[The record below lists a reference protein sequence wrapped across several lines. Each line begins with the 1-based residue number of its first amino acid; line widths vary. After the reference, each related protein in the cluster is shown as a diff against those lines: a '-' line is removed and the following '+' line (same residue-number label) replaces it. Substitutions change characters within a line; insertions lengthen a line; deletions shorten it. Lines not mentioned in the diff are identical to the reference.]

1 MNDNSDGDGE
11 NKVVRFPTRG
21 RKKAAKPAP
30 PKPTGW
36 AANAILDTM
45 MKPLANVANVLL
57 AVRSMP
63 ELASVLA
70 YDEMLRAAVLKT
82 ELPLVRGA
90 NAASRDPLPRPVI
103 DEDVT
108 QLQEWLQWN
117 DLPRV
122 GLAVVQQAVDLR
134 SREFPFHRLREWLDS
149 LKWDKRPRIDN
160 WLTYYLDAEESAYH
174 AAIGKMFL
182 IAMVARIFEPG
193 CKADYVLILQ
203 GPQGE
208 LKSAACR
215 VIGGE
220 WFSDSMPDIRSK
232 DANQHVRGLWL
243 IELPELSALHR
254 ADIEAWK
261 AFITRDTERYRQ
273 PYGRRETIEPR
284 QCLFIGTT
292 NKDEYLQDETG
303 NRRFWPALVGAIDL
317 VALKRDREQLF
328 AEAVHRYR
336 SGEQWWPDKTF
347 EREVIAPEQEE
358 RVETDVWHPLIEAYL
373 AKMKEDRVLVCDI
386 ARDALGFDVAA
397 KIGTHDQRRIIH
409 VLVRL
414 RWRQGKREAKGRFYH
429 RPCQ

>member
-1 MNDNSDGDGE
+1 MTDNSDGDGE
-11 NKVVRFPTRG
+11 NKVVRFPSRG
-21 RKKAAKPAP
+21 RQKAAKPAP

-57 AVRSMP
+57 AMRSMP
-63 ELASVLA
+63 ELAAVLA

-82 ELPLVRGA
+82 ELPLIRGA
-90 NAASRDPLPRPVI
+90 RPASRDPLPRPVI

-122 GLAVVQQAVDLR
+122 GLAMVQQAVDLR
-134 SREFPFHRLREWLDS
+134 SREFPFHRLRGWLGS
-149 LKWDKRPRIDN
+149 LKWDRRPRLGN
-160 WLTYYLDAEESAYH
+160 WLTYYLDAEESSYH

-215 VIGGE
+215 VLGGE

-243 IELPELSALHR
+243 IELPELSALHK
-254 ADIEAWK
+254 ADIEEWK

-303 NRRFWPALVGAIDL
+303 NRRFCPCRRNRPRRPQAGSRTTLRRSRPPLSRRRAVVARQDIRARDHRPGARGPLRGRCLGDSHRRMAHPHHPRSRAG
-317 VALKRDREQLF
+317 VRDRPPSP
-328 AEAVHRYR
+328 RIPSR
-336 SGEQWWPDKTF
+336 
-347 EREVIAPEQEE
+347 R
-358 RVETDVWHPLIEAYL
+358 
-373 AKMKEDRVLVCDI
+373 
-386 ARDALGFDVAA
+386 
-397 KIGTHDQRRIIH
+397 QRRNRRPASH
-409 VLVRL
+409 HRHPRPPRMAQGSRL
-414 RWRQGKREAKGRFYH
+414 A
-429 RPCQ
+429 RPMLPPPRTMTH